1 MSPKVAII
9 GAGISGLSTAYF
21 LNKKNI
27 NDINIFE
34 SNSKAGGVIQTFKND
49 KYIYELGPNTLSVSD
64 SRIIDMFNDLDLKM
78 IYPSI
83 KSKNRFILKNG
94 FIEKVPN
101 SITSFL
107 FSNLF
112 SIKTKF
118 KIFFEV
124 FNNKKSNQ
132 QDESVHDFF
141 ERRFSS
147 EFADYA
153 INPFIAGTYSGNP
166 ENISLKHAF
175 PSLFKIEKKYG
186 SLTKGFLMKNKSDFK
201 IKRKIIS
208 FKNGLFDL
216 INALS
221 IKFED
226 KIKYKAKI
234 NSIFEKNNKIFI
246 EYNFDGKIQLEE
258 FDKVIL
264 TVPTHKLNN
273 INFREKLSKDVNIIN
288 KIYYPPLTTVTLA
301 YKNTS
306 FNQKINGF
314 GILIP
319 KKENMNILGVL
330 HLSSMF
336 SNRSPKDQSLITVYI
351 GGARQPELT
360 KMDEKMLLENVYKDL
375 YKIYNIVDKP
385 VFVSTKYWSKSIP
398 QYEINYQKYL
408 DAISSLETDCPGLIF
423 NGNFKNGI
431 SLENNILNSLKT
443 VKNLYE

>member
-1 MSPKVAII
+1 MNHKVAII

-27 NDINIFE
+27 NDIYIFE
-34 SNSKAGGVIQTFKND
+34 STSKSGGVIQTFKND

-78 IYPSI
+78 ISPST

-101 SITSFL
+101 SVLSFL
-107 FSNLF
+107 FSSLF

-118 KIFFEV
+118 KILLEV
-124 FNNKKSNQ
+124 FNNKKNNQ

-141 ERRFSS
+141 ERRFNS
-147 EFADYA
+147 EFADYV

-166 ENISLKHAF
+166 EKISLKHAF
-175 PSLFKIEKKYG
+175 PSLFEIEKKYG
-186 SLTKGFLMKNKSDFK
+186 SLTKGFWKKNKSDFK

-221 IKFED
+221 IKFKD
-226 KIKYKAKI
+226 KIKYKSEI
-234 NSIFEKNNKIFI
+234 TSIFHKNNKIFI
-246 EYNFDGKIQLEE
+246 EYNYEGKIQSEE

-264 TVPTHKLNN
+264 TVPTYKLKN
-273 INFREKLSKDVNIIN
+273 IAFIEKLSKDINIIN

-306 FNQKINGF
+306 FNQKIDGF

-360 KMDEKMLLENVYKDL
+360 KMDEKKLLKNVYRDL
-375 YKIYNIVDKP
+375 NKIYNIVDKP
-385 VFVSTKYWSKSIP
+385 VFVSIKSWSKSIP

-423 NGNFKNGI
+423 NGNFKDGI
-431 SLENNILNSLKT
+431 SLENNILSSLHT

>member
-1 MSPKVAII
+1 M
-9 GAGISGLSTAYF
+9 
-21 LNKKNI
+21 
-27 NDINIFE
+27 
-34 SNSKAGGVIQTFKND
+34 
-49 KYIYELGPNTLSVSD
+49 
-64 SRIIDMFNDLDLKM
+64 
-78 IYPSI
+78 
-83 KSKNRFILKNG
+83 
-94 FIEKVPN
+94 PN

-124 FNNKKSNQ
+124 FNNKKNNQ
-132 QDESVHDFF
+132 LDESVHDFF

-221 IKFED
+221 SKFED
-226 KIKYKAKI
+226 KIKYKAEI

-360 KMDEKMLLENVYKDL
+360 KVDEKKLLENVYKDL

-385 VFVSTKYWSKSIP
+385 VFVSTKSWSKSIP